1 MGNGGS
7 GRGLYIGVFGQTGCG
22 TTEASDLYEGLYN
35 RWRVVAV
42 DDGTD
47 ADKDVLLWNKGKG
60 GLLTTNFVLN

>member
-1 MGNGGS
+1 VIWTLFYPLGFLVKQFS
-7 GRGLYIGVFGQTGCG
+7 GQLKRAIFTRGCTF
-22 TTEASDLYEGLYN
+22 

-47 ADKDVLLWNKGKG
+47 ADKDVLLWSKGKG